1 MNTYTAVKI
10 TVAYILVGF
19 VWIVAGDSVVG
30 VFIET
35 KSLSPISI
43 FYINLAKGILYV
55 LLTGVAL
62 FLYTRRSISKLTN
75 TEERFKSYSQRI
87 THIMDSITDGFV
99 TLDNN
104 WKFIFVNKT
113 FQEISGKRKDELIGH
128 SLWELFP
135 QLKETIFFDRLNKAV
150 SERVSLHFEEQ
161 YFENGHWYSSGVYP
175 IDQGLAIYFSDIT
188 ENYYMRDE
196 IFKTKKNL
204 NALINNTSDLIWSLG
219 IDLKLISFNDAYK
232 EFVRSFTG
240 VAANEG
246 DDVACRI
253 LPGLDPKRWDVHYER
268 AFGGDIFSQEEYYT
282 LPDGNLL
289 YFDVNF
295 NPIFNEEK
303 KVIGVGCFARNVTDR
318 KKHEM
323 EVEEQNKKLMEI
335 AWLQSHEVRGPLST
349 LMGLM
354 ALFNTHDLND
364 PENVNILQMMEITAK
379 KLDEVVQSI
388 VAKAND
394 VREVNDDL
402 AGRQGAQ
409 S

>member
-1 MNTYTAVKI
+1 MNTSTAAKI
-10 TVAYILVGF
+10 TIAYIFVGF

-30 VFIET
+30 IFLET
-35 KSLSPISI
+35 KHLSPISI

-55 LLTGVAL
+55 LLTGAAL
-62 FLYTRRSISKLTN
+62 FLYTRRSVSLLTN
-75 TEERFKSYSQRI
+75 TEEQFKSYSKRI
-87 THIMDSITDGFV
+87 TNIMDSITDGFI

-113 FQEISGKRKDELIGH
+113 FQEISGKRKDELIGY

-135 QLKETIFFDRLNKAV
+135 QLKETIFFERLNKAV
-150 SERVSLHFEEQ
+150 SDRVSLHFEEQ
-161 YFENGHWYSSGVYP
+161 YFENGHWYSSGIYP

-196 IFKTKKNL
+196 IFKTKNNL
-204 NALINNTSDLIWSLG
+204 NALINNTSDLIWSMG
-219 IDLKLISFNDAYK
+219 TDYKLISFNDAYR

-240 VAANEG
+240 VAAKEG
-246 DDVACRI
+246 DYVACRI
-253 LPGLDPKRWDVHYER
+253 LPGLDPKQWDVYYER
-268 AFGGDIFSQEEYYT
+268 AFGGAIFSQEESYT
-282 LPDGNLL
+282 MPNGNLL

-295 NPIFNEEK
+295 NPIFDEENIA
-303 KVIGVGCFARNVTDR
+303 IGVGCFARNVTDR

-323 EVEEQNKKLMEI
+323 EVEKQNKKLMEI

-354 ALFNTHDLND
+354 ALFNTQNPAD
-364 PENVNILQMMEITAK
+364 PENVNILQMMEITAQ

-388 VAKAND
+388 VAKANN
-394 VREVNDDL
+394 VNVVNNKT
-402 AGRQGAQ
+402 AEPYGA
-409 S
+409 